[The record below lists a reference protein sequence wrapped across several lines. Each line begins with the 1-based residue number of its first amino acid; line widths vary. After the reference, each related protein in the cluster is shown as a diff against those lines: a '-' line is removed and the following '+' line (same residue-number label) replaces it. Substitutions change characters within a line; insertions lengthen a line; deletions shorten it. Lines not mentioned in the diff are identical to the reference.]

1 MSVEPSAERPVRAR
15 LLLVDDEVKLLDVLS
30 EELGACGYAVAR
42 AKSGEEALRLA
53 REQTFDVAVTDLKMP
68 GMDGVEL
75 LRGAHGSDR
84 ARSPIVTA

>member
-1 MSVEPSAERPVRAR
+1 MSVGPFVERPLRAR
-15 LLLVDDEVKLLDVLS
+15 LLLVDDEVELLDVLS

-42 AKSGEEALRLA
+42 AKRGEEALRLA
-53 REQTFDVAVTDLKMP
+53 REQTFDVAVTDVKML

-84 ARSPIVTA
+84 ARLPIVTA